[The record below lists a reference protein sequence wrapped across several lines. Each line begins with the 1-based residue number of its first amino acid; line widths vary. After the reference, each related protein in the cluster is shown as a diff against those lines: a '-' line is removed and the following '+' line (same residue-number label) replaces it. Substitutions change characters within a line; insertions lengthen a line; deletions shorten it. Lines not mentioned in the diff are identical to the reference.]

1 MRTFTL
7 ISVLLMFLIGPVGN
21 AFIGILE
28 VGYQVKESNIRLAT
42 SSGMQIVSMDDL
54 SEKR

>member
-1 MRTFTL
+1 
-7 ISVLLMFLIGPVGN
+7 MFLIGPVGN